1 MKNKKENNFKV
12 VVTRKIPDAGIN
24 LLKKAGFQLKIN
36 PYDRILTKE
45 ELKKFVKGADAIL
58 SLLTDKID
66 GEILDAAGPQLKI
79 VANYAVGYD
88 NFNIND
94 FKTRKIYAT
103 NTPGVLTETVAEHT
117 IGLIFAIAQ
126 KIVEADEFVRQNKF
140 RGWEPMLFLG
150 TDMRNKTLG
159 IVGLGR
165 IGGEVAKRMRDG
177 FGLKIIY
184 FDAIRNKNLE
194 KELGIKYVS
203 FESLLK
209 QSDFISIHVPLTP
222 QTKHMFTLKE
232 FKKMKPTSYIINTS
246 RGAVIKES
254 DLANALKKKIIA
266 GAALDVYEFEPQ
278 INPELIKLSN
288 TVLLPHIASA
298 SIETRS
304 KMAEMAAK
312 NIINV
317 LNDKKPLN
325 PIF

>member
-1 MKNKKENNFKV
+1 MAKKFKV
-12 VVTRKIPDAGIN
+12 VVTRRIPEVGLQ
-24 LLKKAGFQLKIN
+24 LLKKAGFEVKVS
-36 PYDRILTKE
+36 PYNRILTRP

-88 NFNIND
+88 NFKIDD

-117 IGLIFAIAQ
+117 IGLLFAIAQ
-126 KIVEADEFVRQNKF
+126 RIVEADEFVRQKKF

-150 TDMRNKTLG
+150 TDVRNKTLG

-165 IGGEVAKRMRDG
+165 IGGEVTKRMRDG

-184 FDAIRNKNLE
+184 FDVKRNKELE

-203 FESLLK
+203 FSQLLK
-209 QSDFISIHVPLTP
+209 ESDFISIHVPLLPT
-222 QTKHMFTLKE
+222 THHMFTLKE
-232 FKKMKPTSYIINTS
+232 FKMMKPTAFLINTS
-246 RGAVIKES
+246 RGAIINER
-254 DLANALKKKIIA
+254 DLVTALKKKIIA
-266 GAALDVYEFEPQ
+266 GAALDVYEFEPK
-278 INPELIKLSN
+278 ITPDLLKLPN

-312 NIINV
+312 NIIAV
-317 LNDKKPLN
+317 LRGGKPIN

>member
-1 MKNKKENNFKV
+1 MTKKYKV
-12 VVTRKIPDAGIN
+12 VVTRRIPEAGLR
-24 LLKKAGFQLKIN
+24 LLKKAGFEVKVS
-36 PYDRILTKE
+36 PYDRILTRQ
-45 ELKKFVKGADAIL
+45 ELKKFVRGADAIL

-66 GEILDAAGPQLKI
+66 GEILDAAGSQLKI

-88 NFNIND
+88 NFNIDD
-94 FKTRKIYAT
+94 FKARKIYAT

-117 IGLIFAIAQ
+117 IGLLFAIAQ
-126 KIVEADEFVRQNKF
+126 RIVEADEFVRQNKF

-150 TDMRNKTLG
+150 TDIRNKTLG

-184 FDAIRNKNLE
+184 FDAMRNKSLE
-194 KELGIKYVS
+194 KKLGIQYTPFK
-203 FESLLK
+203 SLLK

-222 QTKHMFTLKE
+222 KTKHMFTLKE
-232 FKKMKPTSYIINTS
+232 FRMMKPTAYIINTS
-246 RGAVIKES
+246 RGAVIKEE
-254 DLANALKKKIIA
+254 DLAKALKAKIIA
-266 GAALDVYEFEPQ
+266 GAALDVYEFEPK
-278 INPELIKLSN
+278 ITPDLLKLPN

-312 NIINV
+312 NIISV
-317 LNDKKPLN
+317 LRGKKPIN

>member
-1 MKNKKENNFKV
+1 MSNKKENNFKV
-12 VVTRKIPDAGIN
+12 VVTRKIPDSGLN
-24 LLKKAGFQLKIN
+24 LLKKFGFQLKIN
-36 PYDRILTKE
+36 PYDRVLSKE

-88 NFNIND
+88 NFNIDD
-94 FKTRKIYAT
+94 FKKRKIYAT

-126 KIVEADEFVRQNKF
+126 HIVEADEFVRQNKF

-150 TDMRNKTLG
+150 SDIIGKTLG
-159 IVGLGR
+159 IIGLGR

-177 FGLKIIY
+177 FGLKIVY
-184 FDAIRNKNLE
+184 FDAKRNKNLE
-194 KELGIKYVS
+194 KELGIKYLP

-209 QSDFISIHVPLTP
+209 QSDFISIHVPLTLE
-222 QTKHMFTLKE
+222 TKHMFTLKE
-232 FKKMKPTSYIINTS
+232 FKMMKPTSFIINTS

-254 DLANALKKKIIA
+254 DLATALKRKIIA

-278 INPELIKLSN
+278 INPDLIKLSN

-312 NIINV
+312 NIISV
-317 LNDKKPLN
+317 LNGKKPLN
-325 PIF
+325 SIF